1 MTDLMPKPSE
11 PIVDR
16 AGHVTRSWRNYLS
29 QLGGARSL
37 DELWKAIAEIRQ
49 QLAQAGAGSF
59 LRADTTV
66 LGVNSV
72 QTLGQLSDGL
82 VRIQLDGDEPLPS
95 PRQVY
100 GVREDLS
107 RGFMSFADMVAV
119 GDGLAK
125 ALDYGSYAFRGELSD
140 PGALPT
146 VVVVGDAYLI
156 EGDLWV
162 GADEGRPDDP
172 QWENAGPASPSPVLS
187 LEELPDSGEGALL
200 AITRDVFGRISG
212 TRPVTAADIPGGGG
226 TGGILPMVN
235 GETPPVLMYGG
246 NQLIYA
252 RVE

>member
-82 VRIQLDGDEPLPS
+82 VRIQLAGDEPLPS

-172 QWENAGPASPSPVLS
+172 QWENAGPATPAPVLS
-187 LEELPDSGEGALL
+187 LDASLDQLNDVDAPAPADGQALAWDAAAEVWKPRTVSTDRNVDGGHPGSIYLP
-200 AITRDVFGRISG
+200 TQRI
-212 TRPVTAADIPGGGG
+212 DGGG
-226 TGGILPMVN
+226 P
-235 GETPPVLMYGG
+235 
-246 NQLIYA
+246 
-252 RVE
+252 